1 MEDKYIDK
9 NGKKLRYGYTT
20 GSCAAAASK
29 AALHMLLSGKG
40 IDEIHIDT
48 PFGWNIGIDIYPVE
62 VNKCESVCYVI
73 KDSGDDPDITDGME
87 LYARAEWCKDEAKE
101 DGIIIETGKGI
112 GIVTRKGLSVAPG
125 NPAINPVPMKMIR
138 EEVAK
143 LLPKGRSVKVTLW
156 IPKGEELARKT
167 FNPRLGII
175 GGISIIGTT
184 GIVEPMSE
192 EALKESYAIE
202 INMLVKEGTK
212 TIILTPGNYGLD
224 YIRENGFDEKKAVRT
239 SNFIGYMLDKC
250 LEYGVENILFI
261 GHAGKMTK
269 IAAGVY
275 QTHSKYGDGRLETIA
290 AYAGICGY
298 GSDILENILSSTT
311 TDEAIGFIEDKKH
324 EVFNMICQ
332 RAAEKCRAR
341 VFGDINIET
350 LIFTN
355 EYGFLGKSKNAHK
368 LIKELEIG

>member
-1 MEDKYIDK
+1 
-9 NGKKLRYGYTT
+9 
-20 GSCAAAASK
+20 
-29 AALHMLLSGKG
+29 
-40 IDEIHIDT
+40 
-48 PFGWNIGIDIYPVE
+48 VE
-62 VNKCESVCYVI
+62 
-73 KDSGDDPDITDGME
+73 
-87 LYARAEWCKDEAKE
+87 
-101 DGIIIETGKGI
+101 
-112 GIVTRKGLSVAPG
+112 PG

-143 LLPKGRSVKVTLW
+143 VLPDGRGVKVTLW
-156 IPKGEELARKT
+156 IPKGQELARKT

-202 INMLVKEGTK
+202 INMLVKEDNK

-224 YIRENGFDEKKAVRT
+224 YIRENELNEKKAVRT
-239 SNFIGYMLDKC
+239 SNFIGYMLDKS
-250 LEYGVENILFI
+250 LEYGVENILFV

-290 AYAGICGY
+290 AFAGVCGY
-298 GSDILENILSSTT
+298 GKEVLEKILSSIT
-311 TDEAIGFIEDKKH
+311 TDEAIGYIEDKKH
-324 EVFNMICQ
+324 EVFQMICE

-341 VFGDINIET
+341 VFGDINVET

-368 LIKELEIG
+368 LIKELEIGQD

>member
-29 AALHMLLSGKG
+29 AALLMLSTGKKV
-40 IDEIHIDT
+40 DEVHIDT
-48 PFGWNIGIDIYPVE
+48 PFGWNIGIDVNPVE
-62 VNKCESVCYVI
+62 INDCESVCYVV

-87 LYARAEWCKDEAKE
+87 LYAKAEWAEEGVEIA
-101 DGIIIETGKGI
+101 TGVGI
-112 GIVTRKGLSVAPG
+112 GMVTKKGLSVEPG

-138 EEVAK
+138 EEAAK
-143 LLPKGRSVKVTLW
+143 VLPRGRGVRITLW

-167 FNPRLGII
+167 FNPRLGIV

-202 INMLVKEGTK
+202 INMLVKEGKK
-212 TIILTPGNYGLD
+212 TIMLTPGNYGLD
-224 YIRENGFDEKKAVRT
+224 YIRKNNLDENMAVRT
-239 SNFIGYMLDKC
+239 SNFIGYMLDKS
-250 LEYGVENILFI
+250 LEYGVENILFV

-269 IAAGVY
+269 VAAGVY

-290 AYAGICGY
+290 AIAGIFGY
-298 GSDILENILSSTT
+298 GKEVMGKILDSTT
-311 TDEAIGFIEDKKH
+311 TDEAISYIEDKRY
-324 EVFNMICQ
+324 EIYEMICE

-341 VFGDINIET
+341 VFGDVNVET
-350 LIFTN
+350 VIFTN

-368 LIKELEIG
+368 LMKELEIGQD